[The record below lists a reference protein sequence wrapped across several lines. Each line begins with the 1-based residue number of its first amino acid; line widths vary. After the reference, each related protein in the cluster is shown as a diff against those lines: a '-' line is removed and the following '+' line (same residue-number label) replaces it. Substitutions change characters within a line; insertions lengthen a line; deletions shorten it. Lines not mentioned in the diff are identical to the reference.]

1 MKIHRFIGDF
11 TTTAATIEITTPE
24 LVHQMNRVLKLT
36 PGETIIVSDGRGID
50 TEAMITEIT
59 KKNVLARIISIQR
72 NPNEPKKHVTLYLA
86 ILKRDNFELSVQK
99 AVEVGVS
106 TIVPIITERT
116 IKSGLNTKRIETIIR
131 EAAEQSGRGI
141 VPKLGDTLTLTQAI
155 AQCTPKETVL
165 FDLSGKETSYSKI
178 TSLFIGP
185 EGGFSSVEVTLAHEH
200 GITIGSLGALTLRGE
215 TAAIIASYQL
225 VHG

>member
-11 TTTAATIEITTPE
+11 SVTATTITITTPE

-36 PGETIIVSDGRGID
+36 PGETIILSDGHGTD
-50 TEAMITEIT
+50 TEAVITEIT
-59 KKNVLARIISIQR
+59 KKNVLVRIISQQK
-72 NPNEPKKHVTLYLA
+72 NPNEPTKQVTLYLA

-106 TIVPIITERT
+106 KIVPIVTERT
-116 IKSGLNTKRIETIIR
+116 VKSGLNMQRLETIIR

-141 VPKLGDTLTLTQAI
+141 VPTLGDTLTFSQAVTQ
-155 AQCTPKETVL
+155 CKPKETIL
-165 FDLSGKETSYSKI
+165 FDLSGKETSYTKI

-185 EGGFSSVEVTLAHEH
+185 EGGFAPAEVALAHKH
-200 GITIGSLGALTLRGE
+200 GVAIGSLGALTLRGE
-215 TAAIIASYQL
+215 TAAIIGSYKL